1 MQRNIWRRRKE
12 EMVGATKAGEDL
24 AGQII
29 VISELFYN
37 RKTQRRF
44 LLAIRKIV
52 TSEIEQLN
60 RKEIEEMRYKEEK

>member
-1 MQRNIWRRRKE
+1 
-12 EMVGATKAGEDL
+12 MVGATKAGEDL
-24 AGQII
+24 AEQII

>member
-1 MQRNIWRRRKE
+1 
-12 EMVGATKAGEDL
+12 MVGATTAGEDL

>member
-1 MQRNIWRRRKE
+1 
-12 EMVGATKAGEDL
+12 MVGATRAGEDL

-29 VISELFYN
+29 ATSELFYN
-37 RKTQRRF
+37 RRTQRRF

-60 RKEIEEMRYKEEK
+60 RDEVEEMRDKEAKPQK

>member
-1 MQRNIWRRRKE
+1 
-12 EMVGATKAGEDL
+12 MVGVTKAGEDL

-29 VISELFYN
+29 VTSELFYN

-44 LLAIRKIV
+44 LLVIRKIV

-60 RKEIEEMRYKEEK
+60 RKEIEEMRYKEGK